1 MRISYWSSNVCSSNL
16 VHGQPRHRLASVEQD
31 LRAHTVR
38 HIRRAPYIKDRAQ
51 HVRHMRQRYDL
62 VPGGQHRSH
71 GVEIDFTVLRKRR
84 DVDLGAGPLRDE
96 LPGNNIRSEEHTSEL
111 QSLMRIS
118 YAVFCLQKKTHDKTR
133 QTNAH

>member
-1 MRISYWSSNVCSSNL
+1 MDFLVFFFIKQKTAYEFRISDWSSDVFSSDL
-16 VHGQPRHRLASVEQD
+16 PEDAEARRTVELMRGKDVEIAIQRLHVHGQPRHRLASVEQD

-71 GVEIDFTVLRKRR
+71 GVEIYFTEI
-84 DVDLGAGPLRDE
+84 G
-96 LPGNNIRSEEHTSEL
+96 S
-111 QSLMRIS
+111 
-118 YAVFCLQKKTHDKTR
+118 
-133 QTNAH
+133 AHV

>member
-1 MRISYWSSNVCSSNL
+1 MRGKDVEIAIQRL
-16 VHGQPRHRLASVEQD
+16 HVHGQPRHRLASVEQD

-38 HIRRAPYIKDRAQ
+38 HIRRASYIKDRAQ

-71 GVEIDFTVLRKRR
+71 GVEID
-84 DVDLGAGPLRDE
+84 
-96 LPGNNIRSEEHTSEL
+96 LPRSEEHTSEL

-118 YAVFCLQKKTHDKTR
+118 YAVFCLKKKKTN
-133 QTNAH
+133 TNHIYIYHTHKKNYNIKQQRNIVYTYSI